1 MLTDVAFDRAV
12 HVVFVLSTLR
22 KNTSIYLFIYY
33 WATIQRTRILNGLIK
48 ELIRDMYQSYLIRS
62 KVIHE
67 ACDLCESLDSI
78 RATHCPLKCLL
89 GCYITSHAN

>member
-1 MLTDVAFDRAV
+1 
-12 HVVFVLSTLR
+12 
-22 KNTSIYLFIYY
+22 
-33 WATIQRTRILNGLIK
+33 
-48 ELIRDMYQSYLIRS
+48 MYQSYLKRS

-67 ACDLCESLDSI
+67 ACDLCESIDSI